1 MTRGELMVLSWGK
14 GPCQDLARNADNGV
28 DDSLFVIPIL
38 AQSPAHMTPSQPQ
51 TRHRS
56 FCLSRWEE
64 VSSENELWDVDDLS
78 WLWICSR
85 LATNG
90 FRCLTLTNWRAR
102 QSRAWCWSYLR
113 TINWNKSDKT
123 VIVDIKCAD
132 QVTTCDG
139 WGWPNKRRSGLTIFI
154 MRLCWT
160 KSKNENNFAFFRW
173 QGPDTGSWH
182 WHQMSS
188 ESWNR
193 LVLMSLVL

>member
-51 TRHRS
+51 TWHRS

-90 FRCLTLTNWRAR
+90 FRCLTQTNWRAR

-113 TINWNKSDKT
+113 PINWNKVNIGVASYTASDW
-123 VIVDIKCAD
+123 
-132 QVTTCDG
+132 
-139 WGWPNKRRSGLTIFI
+139 WGDPNKRRSRLAIVNVVVLDKVKR
-154 MRLCWT
+154 MRIILHFSGGKDRTQAPGIGIRCLQ
-160 KSKNENNFAFFRW
+160 N
-173 QGPDTGSWH
+173 QGI
-182 WHQMSS
+182 
-188 ESWNR
+188 
-193 LVLMSLVL
+193 V